1 MDRCG
6 NTIEE
11 IAAHKAGI
19 IKPGAPVVT
28 GATGKVFLFGALAD
42 KDYSSVVRLLFR
54 QGDRVVV
61 LRPDSERAAESAAIA
76 REITA
81 AGIEA
86 ETADQPRQAFLRALE
101 FATPAGIV
109 CVAGSMYMIGGVREI
124 VQQFMD
130 GEPR

>member
-1 MDRCG
+1 MGRILRDG
-6 NTIEE
+6 MEMLN
-11 IAAHKAGI
+11 
-19 IKPGAPVVT
+19 
-28 GATGKVFLFGALAD
+28 
-42 KDYSSVVRLLFR
+42 YSSVVRLLFR

-61 LRPDSERAAESAAIA
+61 LRPDSERAAEPAAIA

-81 AGIEA
+81 AGIED
-86 ETADQPRQAFLRALE
+86 ETADQPLQAFLRALE